1 MATSIVKKDEALVRL
16 SRTSDD
22 HGKVLIANLS
32 EEDRQR
38 CREITKGIKGT
49 ESLLAFGSDIASA
62 RNEATHQ
69 LLEMNKIDK
78 AGKVGEYVKDVV
90 DAIKATEYRDP
101 DKLGGIRGFI
111 AKWIP
116 GGTSLV
122 KKSDEVFVERFQT
135 SKDVVDKIVVF
146 LRDQQVDL
154 KADYNTLDNMLEKTN
169 IYIDQLGVHFV
180 ALHQLYADKEEEI
193 NKMRQE
199 NEANPGTYS
208 DQEISEKQHF
218 LEDIE
223 QQAYELFLAGAYNK
237 NVLVPSI
244 IKMKDNALRL
254 ARNAE
259 DITKNVI
266 PSWEMSVSMAL
277 INKRAQEMANSQKL
291 IKDKNNE
298 LIMANAEMLK
308 NVTITLEQESRR
320 GSIDVESYK
329 KAYSTV
335 TEALKESAMALKEAK
350 AERERNMQ
358 EIAQIN
364 AENAKEL
371 GAIAEEV
378 KKFYGT
384 GESARVASPLK

>member
-1 MATSIVKKDEALVRL
+1 
-16 SRTSDD
+16 
-22 HGKVLIANLS
+22 
-32 EEDRQR
+32 
-38 CREITKGIKGT
+38 
-49 ESLLAFGSDIASA
+49 
-62 RNEATHQ
+62 
-69 LLEMNKIDK
+69 
-78 AGKVGEYVKDVV
+78 
-90 DAIKATEYRDP
+90 
-101 DKLGGIRGFI
+101 
-111 AKWIP
+111 
-116 GGTSLV
+116 
-122 KKSDEVFVERFQT
+122 
-135 SKDVVDKIVVF
+135 
-146 LRDQQVDL
+146 
-154 KADYNTLDNMLEKTN
+154 
-169 IYIDQLGVHFV
+169 
-180 ALHQLYADKEEEI
+180 
-193 NKMRQE
+193 
-199 NEANPGTYS
+199 
-208 DQEISEKQHF
+208 
-218 LEDIE
+218 
-223 QQAYELFLAGAYNK
+223 
-237 NVLVPSI
+237 
-244 IKMKDNALRL
+244 MKDNALRL

-298 LIMANAEMLK
+298 LIVANAEMLK

-378 KKFYGT
+378 KKFYVT
-384 GESARVASPLK
+384 GESARVASALK